1 MKKLSYTKEDKLWRW
16 EVSGEENRYY
26 CTNSEGEGI
35 FEVSFSP
42 LGGDRRQLTGT
53 CQFDLSGLS
62 DEEKLGFTYDVL
74 DRYIRTGEIHDD
86 EVKAKIDRLH
96 KINQFKLRY
105 MDSFVYKQKPE
116 NR

>member
-1 MKKLSYTKEDKLWRW
+1 MKKLSYTKEEKLWRW

-26 CTNSEGEGI
+26 CTNSKGEGI

-62 DEEKLGFTYDVL
+62 DAWAKKKIRKWMEETGRLG
-74 DRYIRTGEIHDD
+74 
-86 EVKAKIDRLH
+86 
-96 KINQFKLRY
+96 
-105 MDSFVYKQKPE
+105 
-116 NR
+116 

>member
-1 MKKLSYTKEDKLWRW
+1 MKKLSYTKEEKLWRW

-42 LGGDRRQLTGT
+42 LGGDRHQLTGT

-62 DEEKLGFTYDVL
+62 DAWAKKKIRKWMEETGRL
-74 DRYIRTGEIHDD
+74 DEEDW
-86 EVKAKIDRLH
+86 
-96 KINQFKLRY
+96 
-105 MDSFVYKQKPE
+105 
-116 NR
+116 

>member
-1 MKKLSYTKEDKLWRW
+1 MKKLSYTKEEKLWRW

-62 DEEKLGFTYDVL
+62 DAWAKKKIRKWMEE
-74 DRYIRTGEIHDD
+74 TG
-86 EVKAKIDRLH
+86 RL
-96 KINQFKLRY
+96 N
-105 MDSFVYKQKPE
+105 E
-116 NR
+116 EEW